1 MDSLKNIE
9 AFIFDLDGVLVD
21 SYHCWQNMIREILEE
36 RGRTLSL
43 SEFDACW
50 GQGPEED
57 QQMFFPEFSVAEVLK
72 FYENRFPAYAR
83 FANLEPGMADLLHA
97 LSVAGKKTAV
107 ASNSPTTIIRSLLE
121 AAGLSSL
128 IGISVGV
135 EQVKEAKPAP
145 DLILAAMEK
154 LNVQSSRACYVGDSI
169 FDEKAAHMA
178 GVLFIG
184 YKRPGDISIRHFAEL
199 QKLIT

>member
-1 MDSLKNIE
+1 MTQWIWKTP
-9 AFIFDLDGVLVD
+9 F
-21 SYHCWQNMIREILEE
+21 
-36 RGRTLSL
+36 
-43 SEFDACW
+43 
-50 GQGPEED
+50 
-57 QQMFFPEFSVAEVLK
+57 AEVLC
-72 FYENRFPAYAR
+72 AIVA
-83 FANLEPGMADLLHA
+83 AA
-97 LSVAGKKTAV
+97 SVVSA
-107 ASNSPTTIIRSLLE
+107 
-121 AAGLSSL
+121 
-128 IGISVGV
+128 
-135 EQVKEAKPAP
+135 QQPAP